1 MGGWKVRILKRVRG
15 EEWWGRGR
23 AGEGGGRRGGEGRRR
38 RVWAGGTERE
48 EKG

>member
-1 MGGWKVRILKRVRG
+1 MGGWKVRILKMGRG

-48 EKG
+48 KG